1 MKQLAFSFPN
11 IPTYNADSYVVS
23 DCNVDA
29 YRWLQA
35 YPNWSGAI
43 GSIILGDQ
51 LSGKTHLCHT
61 FIEKHK
67 SVRSLNGHVCSAHHP
82 FDFKDS
88 LFIIDD
94 ADQAPAPW
102 LFHFFNHA
110 KEKGAQFV
118 LTMTHPHQDWCRLK
132 DLSSRLATL
141 PTFQLNLPDDAMM
154 LALLKKN
161 LADRGV
167 FVDEPVLVYLGQHID
182 RSYAMAD
189 YWVQLLERLSAEQKR
204 NITIAFIRGIL
215 NDMKDAP
222 IGL

>member
-11 IPTYNADSYVVS
+11 IPTYTADTYVVS
-23 DCNVDA
+23 DCNNDV

-35 YPNWSGAI
+35 WPKWPGAL
-43 GSIILGDQ
+43 GSLILGEAH
-51 LSGKTHLCHT
+51 SGKTHLCHT
-61 FIEKHK
+61 FMEKHP

-82 FDFKDS
+82 FDLKES

-110 KEKGAQFV
+110 KERGAHFV
-118 LTMTHPHQDWCRLK
+118 LTMTHPYQDWCQLK

-141 PTFQLNLPDDAMM
+141 PTFHLNLPDEAMM

-161 LADRGV
+161 LTDCGV
-167 FVDEPVLVYLGQHID
+167 FVDEAVLAYLCQHIE
-182 RSYAMAD
+182 RSYATAD

-204 NITIAFIRGIL
+204 NITISFIRSIL
-215 NDMKDAP
+215 NDMKTA
-222 IGL
+222 